1 MPKYY
6 VCDMPLI
13 SSHYV
18 LRQLEQVPAVDA
30 VAAMEAVAAHRGLD
44 ETEIL
49 HALDVAA
56 LVARDPDSAQRP
68 APQQPEPDPPLPGG
82 IVMTA
87 DIPAPGYGVW
97 EPVEGSYLELHWL
110 ERANSATAE
119 IAIEYVAAKRGID
132 ISAPLVAF
140 AKDDS
145 VMREFM
151 AYNRV
156 GLAEAYVT
164 LVRDAGVQ
172 GQRLWDHYEDDP
184 AYRHWRDYL
193 DQQAAIDG
201 FKLEH
206 TWWLQTS
213 FGEPLTLIARPDG
226 KPYKLKLDLGHE
238 KRVKAVE
245 RDYGRERLTAARK
258 RADDVLARSSGA
270 CLPRC

>member
-1 MPKYY
+1 MPEFH
-6 VCDMPLI
+6 VFDTPLV
-13 SSHYV
+13 SSDYV
-18 LRQLEQVPAVDA
+18 LRQLERVSAADA
-30 VAAMEAVAAHRGLD
+30 VEAMEAVAARRGLN

-49 HALDVAA
+49 RALDVAA
-56 LVARDPDSAQRP
+56 LVARDRDPAKRP
-68 APQQPEPDPPLPGG
+68 ASQQPQPDPPFPSG

-97 EPVEGSYLELHWL
+97 EPVEGPYLELHWL
-110 ERANSATAE
+110 ERANCATAE
-119 IAIEYVAAKRGID
+119 IAIEYVAAKRGIG

-140 AKDDS
+140 TQDDS

-172 GQRLWDHYEDDP
+172 GQRLWDHYDDDP

-193 DQQAAIDG
+193 DEQAEIDG

-226 KPYKLKLDLGHE
+226 KPYKLKLDLGGE
-238 KRVKAVE
+238 KRVEAVE
-245 RDYGRERLTAARK
+245 RDYGRDRVEAARQ
-258 RADDVLARSSGA
+258 RADEVLLRSSGA
-270 CLPRC
+270 RLPHC